1 MLFSMMGIC
10 GPDTAYLF
18 VQLAHQTAF
27 EGHYGFGRFFVFRQ
41 LLIRYVWIGGDLIE
55 IVFDHLEVF
64 VA

>member
-1 MLFSMMGIC
+1 MLLSVMGIC

-18 VQLAHQTAF
+18 VQLAYHSAF
-27 EGHYGFGRFFVFRQ
+27 DSRNGFERFFVFRQ

-55 IVFDHLEVF
+55 VVFDHMQVF